1 MSPCLMPCPAKIYR
15 NFHCVMQNVTDVAV
29 TMFYKVDLVGL
40 DLVGL
45 VGLVG
50 LDHLHW
56 LQAPQVTL
64 PEA

>member
-50 LDHLHW
+50 
-56 LQAPQVTL
+56 
-64 PEA
+64 

>member
-1 MSPCLMPCPAKIYR
+1 
-15 NFHCVMQNVTDVAV
+15 MQNVTDVAV

-56 LQAPQVTL
+56 LQAPQVIL
-64 PEA
+64 PGA